1 MPVGVEDG
9 KIPNGYI
16 TSSSTF
22 NRYHAPWLGR
32 LNNKARG
39 RNKGAWSAKKND
51 KRQWLQ
57 FNLGKPTL
65 ITAIRTQGRQDY
77 NQWVTS
83 YKVYFGNDGVRF
95 IPYKKGGRVK
105 VSVYRRKAVVTGIFF
120 VWESAIHGILNEQL
134 EDSFWWGAFR
144 SSVVN

>member
-65 ITAIRTQGRQDY
+65 ITAIRTQGRHDY

-105 VSVYRRKAVVTGIFF
+105 VSVYRRKAVVTEIFCLGISYSRHYK
-120 VWESAIHGILNEQL
+120 SAIRRFFLVGR
-134 EDSFWWGAFR
+134 FR
-144 SSVVN
+144 SSVIN